1 MAHRNKRSRSKP
13 HHSSASSC
21 AAQKEAAESYYHA
34 FYVSEPEDAEDFT
47 HQADFNHL
55 AATIL
60 DQAMKRISA
69 RPRDDWLM
77 ILDRD
82 LKQHVIYATHT
93 PLTCDDLARRSAKGP
108 GKKPQTGG
116 LWPTTHSFDLGLC
129 Y

>member
-21 AAQKEAAESYYHA
+21 AAEKEAAESNYHA
-34 FYVSEPEDAEDFT
+34 FFISEPEDAEDFT
-47 HQADFNHL
+47 HKADFNHL